1 MNVVNITK
9 MNVAYMRIPRWM
21 CRHSRR
27 DMIRNEVICSK
38 VGLGSVV
45 DKLRYVRLI
54 WFRHVK
60 RRCADVPVKRCERL
74 VGIGFE
80 RD

>member
-1 MNVVNITK
+1 
-9 MNVAYMRIPRWM
+9 
-21 CRHSRR
+21 
-27 DMIRNEVICSK
+27 MIRNEVICSK